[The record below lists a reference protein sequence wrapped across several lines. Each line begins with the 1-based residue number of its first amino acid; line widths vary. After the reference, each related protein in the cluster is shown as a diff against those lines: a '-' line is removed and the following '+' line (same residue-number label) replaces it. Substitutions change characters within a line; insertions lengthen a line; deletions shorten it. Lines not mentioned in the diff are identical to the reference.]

1 MNGSVQRQEK
11 DEEEEEE
18 ELETEQIPSFQH
30 GYESHGDPSE
40 TSIITIFTM
49 MFGFVSKDSTMKMD
63 QVCLQI
69 LPRYFQQF
77 Q

>member
-11 DEEEEEE
+11 EEEEDDD

-40 TSIITIFTM
+40 IPIITIVTLISYDDFDR
-49 MFGFVSKDSTMKMD
+49 FYDD
-63 QVCLQI
+63 
-69 LPRYFQQF
+69 
-77 Q
+77 